1 MKKILGLTVAAL
13 LVMGL
18 VGGGTWAYFT
28 DVETSTGNT
37 FAAGTLNLQVG
48 AADPLTTTITVA
60 DMKPGDSDFIDW
72 LLKNDGSIAGSLDIT
87 FSNIV
92 DLENLVNEPE
102 EADVGE
108 TGTVAVPGTD
118 GELAE
123 NLLLLVYID
132 ENGDNTYDGGDVL
145 IWNDYIKGGTA
156 DLGAAEE
163 LSNYVMGADYGSGDD
178 KAVRIEW
185 SVDTSVTNLIQ
196 SDSTGFDIGF
206 ELLQTEGED

>member
-156 DLGAAEE
+156 DLGATEE

-206 ELLQTEGED
+206 ELLQTAGED